1 MENKS
6 IGYDIIHDLEKPPDT
21 EEIQNVIPLIK
32 NLQTSWNHPDYIGW
46 QILRLNKDYQKYVI
60 AFYKNFHLWAD
71 LSFYGFLFA
80 NFPPCPKESF
90 DDYVHRYAIDDKK
103 IHFWIDGCML
113 CLQKPSRGFL
123 SDSIP
128 IDQLMDLRKKT
139 KKLIQ
144 YHPKEMG
151 IIDFDYFLK
160 NVDIKYP
167 HFPAPHCVRFLHLSV
182 AEHTTSLDK
191 DWSLV
196 CGKGRPQNWLINL
209 LIYEL
214 SEAGMKNMEIAR
226 LLFEIDSSTEYWP
239 DETKHPILVKI
250 ATIKRA
256 IEKTVSKAYPF

>member
-1 MENKS
+1 MESKS
-6 IGYDIIHDLEKPPDT
+6 KSYDIIRDLEKPADI
-21 EEIQNVIPLIK
+21 EEIRNVIPLIK
-32 NLQTSWNHPDYIGW
+32 NLHPSWNHPEYIGW

-80 NFPPCPKESF
+80 NFPPRPKESF
-90 DDYVHRYAIDDKK
+90 DDYIHRYVIDDKK
-103 IHFWIDGCML
+103 IHYWIHGSML
-113 CLQKPSRGFL
+113 CWLKMFPL
-123 SDSIP
+123 SDRIP
-128 IDQLMDLRKKT
+128 LDQLWDLRKKT
-139 KKLIQ
+139 GGIIHH
-144 YHPKEMG
+144 HPKEIG
-151 IIDFDYFLK
+151 IIDFDYFVK
-160 NVDIKYP
+160 YVHIKFS
-167 HFPAPHCVRFLHLSV
+167 HLPAPHNVRFLHASV
-182 AEHTTSLDK
+182 LELTTSIDK
-191 DWSLV
+191 DYSLV
-196 CGKGRPQNWLINL
+196 RGKGRPQNWLINL